1 MKYKLAYLCGTS
13 SWGGLEMNQLRNA
26 IWMQQRGHAVVILCC
41 GNSPIEENARK
52 ENVKVIQ
59 IDRHR
64 KYYDIGKG
72 LALVQIIKREQ
83 ITHLIVRATY
93 DMSIAAFAKWKL
105 RNNLHLSYFMEMQL
119 GISKRNIFH
128 SLRFRKFDLWACP
141 LHWLAQQVKVM
152 TRFPKERIRVIPSGL
167 DLHQFSSEKKMQDA
181 RQVLGLPIDGFLFG
195 LIGRFDVHKGQLLL
209 LDAMQKCNQ
218 TNFSVV
224 FLGEPTRNEGET
236 YFAQMQQRINNHQLS
251 HRVFILPFRKEIVDF
266 YKAINCFV
274 MASKS
279 ETFGMVTIEAMACGT
294 QILGSSSG
302 GTPEILQQGK
312 LGLLFKASDS
322 DDLAQ
327 KLKQAIAGSHFV
339 APEILKEEAG
349 KYSHSVVCQ
358 KVEEA
363 LGLNNVAI

>member
-1 MKYKLAYLCGTS
+1 MKYKLAYLCGTP

-26 IWMQQRGHAVVILCC
+26 IWMQQRGHPVVILCHA
-41 GNSPIEENARK
+41 NSPIEENARK
-52 ENVKVIQ
+52 EKVKVIQ

-105 RNNLHLSYFMEMQL
+105 GNSLHLSYFMEMQL

-167 DLHQFSSEKKMQDA
+167 DLHQFSSELKMQDA

-209 LDAMQKCNQ
+209 LDAMQSCSR
-218 TNFSVV
+218 TDFSVV
-224 FLGEPTRNEGET
+224 LLGEPTRNEGEK
-236 YFAQMQQRINNHQLS
+236 YFKQMQLRIKEYSLS
-251 HRVFILPFRKEIVDF
+251 ARVFILPFRKEIVDF
-266 YKAINCFV
+266 YRAINCFV
-274 MASKS
+274 MATKS

-294 QILGSSSG
+294 QILGSNSG

-312 LGLLFKASDS
+312 LGLLFNASDR

-327 KLKQAIAGSHFV
+327 KLANAVEESYFV
-339 APEILKEEAG
+339 NPEILRSAAKQ
-349 KYSHSVVCQ
+349 YSHTVICR

-363 LGLNNVAI
+363 LGLKCETI